1 MSESRQTRRHFSVF
15 DYTITLT
22 RKHRYLVVSSPE
34 FGIQIASNYVDLDNL
49 SSEEIGMSVLQLI
62 RQMDVRLNQMQLR
75 GETAPKPLRARGVN
89 ALLDRE
95 YLSSR
100 EAAKVLGVSTATLR
114 KMVKSGAVHAE
125 KTPGGHLRFAVDA
138 LAHSHAPA
146 TTSEA
151 AAFSPFENI
160 TLEPRNEPASSGMN
174 DKRIA

>member
-1 MSESRQTRRHFSVF
+1 MSDSYQVTGPSTPTSSGSRRHFSVF

-49 SSEEIGMSVLQLI
+49 SPEEIGMSVLQLI
-62 RQMDVRLNQMQLR
+62 RQMDVRLHQMNVR
-75 GETAPKPLRARGVN
+75 GEKAPKPLRARGVN

-114 KMVKSGAVHAE
+114 KMVKSGTVRAE
-125 KTPGGHLRFAVDA
+125 KTPGGHLRFAIDA
-138 LAHSHAPA
+138 LAHM
-146 TTSEA
+146 A
-151 AAFSPFENI
+151 AA
-160 TLEPRNEPASSGMN
+160 EPSSVSHLS